1 MSGGE
6 TNATETKLE
15 EMSKKL
21 NIISM
26 NAKTILEKLD
36 AKTDVV
42 DTVGK
47 ERGKPSG
54 SRFEEKQ
61 KICMEILNR
70 KRIREPKQE
79 TFQHYKSKYDRENEK
94 WQ

>member
-1 MSGGE
+1 MSEGE
-6 TNATETKLE
+6 TTATETKLE

-21 NIISM
+21 NIISK
-26 NAKTILEKLD
+26 NAKTILEKLN

-61 KICMEILNR
+61 KSYINIYIYMYGNA
-70 KRIREPKQE
+70 
-79 TFQHYKSKYDRENEK
+79 
-94 WQ
+94 

>member
-1 MSGGE
+1 MSEGE

-21 NIISM
+21 NIISK
-26 NAKTILEKLD
+26 NAKTILEKLN

-54 SRFEEKQ
+54 SRFEEK
-61 KICMEILNR
+61 KSYMEMLNR

-79 TFQHYKSKYDRENEK
+79 TFQYYKSKYDRENEK